1 MKIFKSMSH
10 VPRVAALAAIRVYQY
25 TLSFDHGPLKN
36 IFAFW
41 GCRYHP
47 TCSQYSYEAIA
58 KYGVIK
64 GGWLGVK
71 RIFHCNPW
79 SKGGHDPVP

>member
-1 MKIFKSMSH
+1 MKIFKLIT
-10 VPRVAALAAIRVYQY
+10 VPVKMAFLLAIRLYQK

-41 GCRYHP
+41 GCRYYP
-47 TCSQYSYEAIA
+47 SCSEYTYQAIE

-64 GGWLGVK
+64 GGWLGLK
-71 RIFHCNPW
+71 RILRCHPFA
-79 SKGGHDPVP
+79 SGGHDPLP